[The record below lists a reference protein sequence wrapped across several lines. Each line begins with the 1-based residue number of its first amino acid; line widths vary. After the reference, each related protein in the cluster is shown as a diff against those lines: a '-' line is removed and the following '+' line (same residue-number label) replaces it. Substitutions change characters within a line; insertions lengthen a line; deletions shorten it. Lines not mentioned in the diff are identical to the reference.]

1 MSTND
6 ERICRNEVIEML
18 DKLITYHNE
27 RTYFCIRKPWTV
39 DDHRAASETLQ
50 AISDH
55 LNRSYEIRSCD

>member
-27 RTYFCIRKPWTV
+27 RTHFCIQTRWSV
-39 DDHRAASETLQ
+39 DEHHAAAVTLKS
-50 AISDH
+50 IRDH
-55 LNRSYEIRSCD
+55 LDRCYEIRSCD